1 MLSTRFASFEVL
13 HCSRPSTRWEA
24 DMIGYQLTFYTEQ
37 NRRHGHQ
44 TICEWLLSQVHKLKI
59 GGATV
64 ISATEGVGHAGAHH
78 AAHFISL
85 ADQPVQIIM
94 AVTETEAEQLLQIV
108 AAEKVH
114 VFYTRF
120 PIEFGLL
127 GGDDAIPHGSR
138 FDWLRHSLHKKDAPR
153 KP

>member
-1 MLSTRFASFEVL
+1 MT
-13 HCSRPSTRWEA
+13 
-24 DMIGYQLTFYTEQ
+24 GYQVTFYTEQ
-37 NRRHGHQ
+37 NRRHGHL
-44 TICEWLLSQVHKLKI
+44 TVCEWLLSQVRDLGI

-64 ISATEGVGHAGAHH
+64 ISAEQGIGHAGAHH

-94 AVTETEAEQLLQIV
+94 AVTEAQAEQLLQIV

-114 VFYTRF
+114 AFYTKF

-127 GGDDAIPHGSR
+127 GEDDAPVHGKR
-138 FDWLRHSLHKKDAPR
+138 FDWLHQALSKSKPARHGS
-153 KP
+153 